1 MRISDWSSD
10 VCSSDLRQRPAAAV
24 AGRAGIGAGG
34 VRAYSEPG
42 AIEVQDGAAARRH
55 RVDVHHRR
63 PQAHAGD
70 QGVEG
75 ALVLAVV
82 VRHVG
87 RGAAHIEAD
96 KLPEARSEEHTSEL
110 QSLMRISYA
119 VFFLKKK
126 KD

>member
-1 MRISDWSSD
+1 MIRLPPRSTRTDTLFPYTTLFLSLGLDLAEHD
-10 VCSSDLRQRPAAAV
+10 VAVGHRQRPAAAV

-82 VRHVG
+82 VRHEIG
-87 RGAAHIEAD
+87 RAH
-96 KLPEARSEEHTSEL
+96 
-110 QSLMRISYA
+110 
-119 VFFLKKK
+119 V
-126 KD
+126 